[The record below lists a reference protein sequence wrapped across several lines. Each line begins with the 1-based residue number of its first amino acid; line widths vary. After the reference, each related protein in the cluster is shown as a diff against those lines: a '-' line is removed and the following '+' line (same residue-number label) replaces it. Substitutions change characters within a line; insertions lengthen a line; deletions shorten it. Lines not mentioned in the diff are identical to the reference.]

1 MAGDH
6 WPTTPFIDAAGVKVW
21 SITDTRV
28 VAGICT
34 WVSPEVPTLLF
45 CTSVFHAGVVGVVI
59 AAAMSSV
66 AILTRR

>member
-6 WPTTPFIDAAGVKVW
+6 RPTVPFIDAACVKVW

-28 VAGICT
+28 IAGIST

-45 CTSVFHAGVVGVVI
+45 CTSVRHVGVVGVVI
-59 AAAMSSV
+59 PAAMSLV
-66 AILTRR
+66 VILTRR